1 MELITTAAV
10 KLTKAD
16 IVEAIDAKLKEK
28 GITRTG
34 SLDFKTKL
42 QKDASGK
49 ITGAAFTGA
58 SCDAEVKPKK

>member
-16 IVEAIDAKLKEK
+16 IIDAIDAKLKEK

-34 SLDFKTKL
+34 NLDFKCKL
-42 QKDASGK
+42 VKNPGGS
-49 ITGAAFTGA
+49 ITGAVLSGA
-58 SCDAEVKPKK
+58 TCDAEVKPKK